1 MPRPQPSSTF
11 IVPSSP
17 AISAVPVAPRDAKP
31 FVHVPASFVSA
42 HEAVDDELEPHWLPA
57 IDAATD

>member
-17 AISAVPVAPRDAKP
+17 ATSAALREAKP
-31 FVHVPASFVSA
+31 FVPASFVTA
-42 HEAVDDELEPHWLPA
+42 DDKLEPHWLPA